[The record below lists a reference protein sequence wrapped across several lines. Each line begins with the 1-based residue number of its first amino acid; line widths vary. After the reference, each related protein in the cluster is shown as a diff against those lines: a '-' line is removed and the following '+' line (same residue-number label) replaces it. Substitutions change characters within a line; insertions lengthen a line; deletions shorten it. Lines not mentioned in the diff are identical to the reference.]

1 GWANRATQVADPR
14 PVSAHSDR
22 LSRRPQRT
30 PRLPALPAQIAAP
43 RVRRPVCRVAASS
56 TSAFSSVGANSTG
69 WTPAAPRV
77 GRKLW
82 CRCPHAQSRPSV
94 FPTMP
99 VPVHGSST
107 FAVLLFSCGTDTMPE
122 RGAVNNDGGDV
133 PLTFRAV
140 VAPNCYR
147 TATPVDDLLKRT
159 NHPFRG

>member
-1 GWANRATQVADPR
+1 MEEME
-14 PVSAHSDR
+14 R
-22 LSRRPQRT
+22 LR
-30 PRLPALPAQIAAP
+30 
-43 RVRRPVCRVAASS
+43 
-56 TSAFSSVGANSTG
+56 NSTG

-133 PLTFRAV
+133 PLTIKPFVIGRKGWLFSD
-140 VAPNCYR
+140 
-147 TATPVDDLLKRT
+147 TPA
-159 NHPFRG
+159 G